1 MSQIGT
7 KMSQIPK
14 YNFFGSSVPEG
25 NFWCRNLFYNIWSR
39 NYFVFQIGCFEKIRS
54 NWMFR
59 KIFSDLEIS
68 SKIFLSSK
76 ATVCLLT
83 MHYCKAILTHLGHW
97 VFIQHNSLT
106 FFTVPWLKTSFLQ
119 VNLLQS
125 EGSSM
130 YLSKE
135 PFFGIFM
142 HEKPMAKLTTVSL
155 PAS

>member
-106 FFTVPWLKTSFLQ
+106 FFTVPWLKLP
-119 VNLLQS
+119 
-125 EGSSM
+125 SS
-130 YLSKE
+130 
-135 PFFGIFM
+135 
-142 HEKPMAKLTTVSL
+142 KLTSCKVRDPLCTYPKNRFLAYSCTKNL
-155 PAS
+155 WLNSQQ